1 MTRILFCSLAT
12 AIRFNGAENSLET
25 LNNYIFM
32 LSAMICGLMHPSFT
46 RQGVCSSSKMIS
58 LQIRFTVE
66 NVYCVDFV
74 MGRGK
79 KKTDCHMERCWTS
92 WRWCLMAI
100 MIIAGRKTRV
110 LYVSGR
116 GPSSLENDNR
126 YTDIRVL
133 HLSTLADKLGGPNY
147 NCVRVAPGGGGNS

>member
-1 MTRILFCSLAT
+1 
-12 AIRFNGAENSLET
+12 
-25 LNNYIFM
+25 
-32 LSAMICGLMHPSFT
+32 
-46 RQGVCSSSKMIS
+46 
-58 LQIRFTVE
+58 
-66 NVYCVDFV
+66 
-74 MGRGK
+74 
-79 KKTDCHMERCWTS
+79 
-92 WRWCLMAI
+92 MAI

-147 NCVRVAPGGGGNS
+147 NCVRVAPGGGGNADSSIVLIYDNQMQ